1 MSRQDD
7 CMRTEEG
14 EGRPCRAQEAVQKG
28 HNSNKKEQ
36 AQARVVVSAGY
47 HRWRYNM
54 TNLFPLKP
62 PSSPTTTTSTSPHPI
77 SIKMVLLVTSDN
89 EQFNADKDV
98 VERSVL
104 IKNMLEGAYP
114 SSTLRTSCSNNAHS
128 LFFIVQMLASPTSL
142 SLSLTCL
149 QA

>member
-1 MSRQDD
+1 MSGQDG

-62 PSSPTTTTSTSPHPI
+62 SFISNYNNLNLTHIQFLSKWFSSSPPTTSNSTPIKTSSSVPSSSRTCLRVRTHRRHCAPRVPT
-77 SIKMVLLVTSDN
+77 VLTRFSSSCRCWRV
-89 EQFNADKDV
+89 
-98 VERSVL
+98 RP
-104 IKNMLEGAYP
+104 AYP
-114 SSTLRTSCSNNAHS
+114 S
-128 LFFIVQMLASPTSL
+128 P
-142 SLSLTCL
+142 
-149 QA
+149 

>member
-1 MSRQDD
+1 MSEKDG
-7 CMRTEEG
+7 CMRTEDG

-62 PSSPTTTTSTSPHPI
+62 PSSLTTTTSTSP
-77 SIKMVLLVTSDN
+77 TSN
-89 EQFNADKDV
+89 FYQNGSP
-98 VERSVL
+98 RH
-104 IKNMLEGAYP
+104 
-114 SSTLRTSCSNNAHS
+114 LRQRA
-128 LFFIVQMLASPTSL
+128 IQRR
-142 SLSLTCL
+142 
-149 QA
+149 